1 MRYLIDKLDLP
12 LGVKEKYSTATDSAK
27 EKNLRAFTY
36 VFVCKKCGAELYGEF
51 NYEEPS
57 DWINNSIRTSSL
69 EDEAKQTWKYTEE
82 ERNAF
87 KQQIEERKL
96 EKEVLQRYYALAQE
110 RYYASL
116 KDPVCPICGAKLLQ
130 EKGYFYPDELLFDS
144 KNEHPHLGFYEKKDL
159 AEELYGMYISKYNH
173 YSLDKKFR
181 GLESVRKKLAQEK
194 TNTLFNSYIQSCDIF
209 AAIGSSSIASA
220 VKKDCE
226 SLKAYILNLIRL
238 ENNIYSLQKLLL
250 DLYHRRLRNDP
261 AVVFETHYPIYQA
274 QEELKEL
281 REAYRNALEAIRN
294 AEEYQPVVDIEY
306 PVEPSAPLLKKPGLF
321 NKQKVLA
328 ENEFLTRQYQAD
340 MAAYQKE
347 VLRCDEEKKH
357 LITEKRNTALANAMK
372 IEAEA
377 KTALEAAE
385 AGLDTKLTALKDG
398 LTPAKAS
405 KALLD
410 QEITA
415 TEELLKKTYAARN
428 ELYAYDIVFGKYRNP
443 VALSSFYEYLMS
455 GRCSALEGADGA
467 YNIYESEIR
476 ANRVIAQLDT
486 VISSLE
492 DIKENQYMMYQEM
505 CNTNAQLSRLNS
517 TMDQALTSIQ
527 SIETNTTK
535 IAENSD
541 VIAHN
546 TAVTAYYSKV
556 NAELTNAL
564 GYMVAFK

>member
-1 MRYLIDKLDLP
+1 MRYLIDNLDLP
-12 LGVKEKYSTATDSAK
+12 QKVKEIYSTATDAAK
-27 EKNLRAFTY
+27 KKNLRAFTY
-36 VFVCKKCGAELYGEF
+36 VFVCQKCGVELYSEF
-51 NYEEPS
+51 KYEDSS
-57 DWINNSIRTSSL
+57 DFGNDRIRTYSL
-69 EDEAKQTWKYTEE
+69 EQDAEKTWKYTEE

-87 KQQIEERKL
+87 KQQIKERKL
-96 EKEVLQRYYALAQE
+96 EQEELKRHHALAQE

-116 KDPVCPICGAKLLQ
+116 NDAVCPICGAKLLQ
-130 EKGYFYPDELLFDS
+130 EKGFFYPDQEIYESENKYLD
-144 KNEHPHLGFYEKKDL
+144 FYECKNR
-159 AEELYGMYISKYNH
+159 AEELYGVYINKYG
-173 YSLDKKFR
+173 YCSLDIRFCK
-181 GLESVRKKLAQEK
+181 LENVRQKLMQEK
-194 TNTLFNSYIQSCDIF
+194 SDALLESYIQACDIF
-209 AAIGSSSIASA
+209 ATSGSSSIASA
-220 VKKDCE
+220 VKKDCA

-250 DLYHRRLRNDP
+250 DLYYRRLRNNP
-261 AVVFETHYPIYQA
+261 TVAFETYYPIYQA

-281 REAYRNALEAIRN
+281 REAYRNALEAVRN
-294 AEEYQPVVDIEY
+294 AEEYQPVVDIKY
-306 PVEPSAPLLKKPGLF
+306 PIEPSAPLLKKPGLF

-328 ENEFLTRQYQAD
+328 ENEILTKQYQAD
-340 MAAYQKE
+340 MAAYQQE
-347 VLRCDEEKKH
+347 VLRCDEEKKY
-357 LITEKRNTALANAMK
+357 LITEKRNAALANALK

-385 AGLDTKLTALKDG
+385 AGLDTKRTALKEQ
-398 LTPAKAS
+398 LTPAKAV

-467 YNIYESEIR
+467 YNIYEGEKR

-505 CNTNAQLSRLNS
+505 CSANAQLSRLNS

-527 SIETNTTK
+527 SIETNTMK
-535 IAENSD
+535 IAENSE